1 MKYGWIV
8 VSVVVFVVYQPSR
21 KLISLLCIVLYI
33 KCFTNENQ
41 QEKIKLVV
49 AKCNYY

>member
-8 VSVVVFVVYQPSR
+8 VLVVVFVVYQPSR
-21 KLISLLCIVLYI
+21 KLISLLCICYTYI
-33 KCFTNENQ
+33 ITNENQ
-41 QEKIKLVV
+41 QERIKLVV